1 MVGVGGRNKGCRT
14 CRRRRVKC
22 NEEKPLCHRCQKGGF
37 ECEGYVEFAQFIDET
52 SRLRKR
58 AARRLALP
66 SSCSDSSETGLEAP
80 VPIINCLLSVNPPWS
95 ENDIAITYLFNRAP
109 AWTSILLCQDNETE
123 LSTASVRALA
133 MVYFA
138 KVNKQH
144 QVMHKGVSLYAHTLQ
159 TLQTKLHRQDQAM
172 GDDVLVAII
181 CLAIY
186 ELITLTQPRA
196 WLSHYQGLARL
207 MSRRGP
213 YRHQS
218 GIAFAMMP
226 TLRSCIAIGYIIERK
241 RCFLEDPAWK
251 TIPWAERGLGSKT
264 PTDLLQDIMCDIPG
278 ILQDQSEAALWHPND
293 SREEELTFVFIPR
306 VLSTLEALYSW
317 RWNWESQFPNS
328 TFITTPIE
336 YISSGPI
343 SLPLSSFKSVI
354 WFQDPHRAVEL
365 IVYNAVLLILIR
377 ALQIAG
383 VDPDNVQLEGFSDPL
398 LPMQGNRND
407 ITIEICRMV
416 DYHLHCLRSTGAF
429 MLSFPLNVAYLH
441 LDQKSTEAW
450 SWLERIIADL
460 ADSHGF
466 EVGRSENMLGK
477 LADVR
482 GGI

>member
-1 MVGVGGRNKGCRT
+1 M
-14 CRRRRVKC
+14 
-22 NEEKPLCHRCQKGGF
+22 
-37 ECEGYVEFAQFIDET
+37 
-52 SRLRKR
+52 
-58 AARRLALP
+58 
-66 SSCSDSSETGLEAP
+66 
-80 VPIINCLLSVNPPWS
+80 
-95 ENDIAITYLFNRAP
+95 ITHLFNRVFNWNDGPASPHAP
-109 AWTSILLCQDNETE
+109 AWTSILLCQNHDTE

-144 QVMHKGVSLYAHTLQ
+144 QVIHKGVSLYAHALR
-159 TLQTKLHRQDQAM
+159 TLQTKLQRQDQAM

-181 CLAIY
+181 CLAVY

-207 MSRRGP
+207 MSLRGP
-213 YRHQS
+213 HRHQS

-278 ILQDQSEAALWHPND
+278 ILQGQSEAALWDPND
-293 SREEELTFVFIPR
+293 SRKEELTFVFIPR

-343 SLPLSSFKSVI
+343 YVPPSPFKSVI

-365 IVYNAVLLILIR
+365 IVYNAILLILLR

-383 VDPDNVQLEGFSDPL
+383 ADPDNVQLEGLSDPL

-407 ITIEICRMV
+407 IAIEICRMV

-429 MLSFPLNVAYLH
+429 MLLFPLNVAYLH
-441 LDQKSTEAW
+441 LDQQSTEAQ
-450 SWLERIIADL
+450 SWLEGVIADL

-466 EVGRSENMLGK
+466 EVGRSENMLRK
-477 LADVR
+477 LTDVWWDLR
-482 GGI
+482 TDPYDE